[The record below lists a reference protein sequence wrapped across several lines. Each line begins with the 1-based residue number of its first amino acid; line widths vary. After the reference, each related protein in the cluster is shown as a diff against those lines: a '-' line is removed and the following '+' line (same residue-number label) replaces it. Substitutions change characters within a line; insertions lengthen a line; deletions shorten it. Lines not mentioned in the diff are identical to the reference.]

1 MLSAMFPNVPI
12 VALTVTA
19 TEKTRNIIA
28 NSLWMVDPDIIA
40 VNPNRKN
47 IFYPAARCQHAGD
60 DEIEAPLL
68 SYIAK
73 LKGLIEKMPLLYFIP
88 T

>member
-1 MLSAMFPNVPI
+1 MFPNVPI
-12 VALTVTA
+12 VVLTVTS
-19 TEKTRNIIA
+19 TEKTRIIIS
-28 NSLWMVDPDIIA
+28 NSGGMVDPDIIA

-47 IFYPAARCQHAGD
+47 IFYTAARCQHAGD
-60 DEIEAPLL
+60 DKIEALLL

-73 LKGLIEKMPLLYFIP
+73 LKGLIEKTPLLYFIP